1 MIGLAK
7 TEEPEIL
14 KRNAPA
20 WTQELLAKIAA
31 SEEPTKYLLGRYAD
45 PQIKAALLE
54 ETHGKCA
61 YCESPLR
68 HVTYG
73 DVEHI
78 ISKASQ
84 PTLRFAWHNL
94 TIACDVCNT
103 KKSDAD
109 GLVDPYQCDPTS
121 LFDFYG
127 ALIWAKF
134 GVHNAELTEYK
145 LELNRPQLVERRQ
158 ERIEYLRHMVTSAK
172 SKPPDVRDAMLNMAK
187 RETLSDTPFSACGS
201 AALIRLIDA

>member
-7 TEEPEIL
+7 TEEPDIL
-14 KRNAPA
+14 KRNAIV
-20 WTQELLAKIAA
+20 WTQELLAKIN
-31 SEEPTKYLLGRYAD
+31 SNEEPTKYLLGRYSD
-45 PQIKAALLE
+45 PQIKAALLK

-84 PTLRFAWHNL
+84 PSLRFAWHNL

-103 KKSDAD
+103 KKGDAE
-109 GLVDPYQCDPTS
+109 GLVDPYQCDPTL

-127 ALIWAKF
+127 DLIWAKF
-134 GVHNAELTEYK
+134 GIHNAELTEYK
-145 LELNRPQLVERRQ
+145 LELNRPQLVERRR
-158 ERIEYLRHMVTSAK
+158 ERIEYLRHMVASAM
-172 SKPPDVRDAMLNMAK
+172 SKPTDVRDAMLRIAE
-187 RETLSDTPFSACGS
+187 RETQAEAPFSACGT
-201 AALIRLIDA
+201 AAFRHMMGD